1 MVISSPI
8 ALTIPTLREL
18 SNELKSVEDWHLLGV
33 KLGME
38 DYELRTIESNYHGNE
53 RRKHEM
59 FAKCLRGAKRLT
71 WKAVADALHEMGEF
85 AVAGNIQE
93 KHCSSIT
100 DTGMCIVLI

>member
-38 DYELRTIESNYHGNE
+38 DYELRTIESNYPGNE
-53 RRKHEM
+53 RRKIEM
-59 FAKCLRGAKRLT
+59 LGKCLRGAKLFT
-71 WKAVADALHEMGEF
+71 WEVVTDALHEMGEF
-85 AVAGNIQE
+85 AVARNIQE
-93 KHCSSIT
+93 KHYSSVT